1 MLVMGL
7 VLVFVMTI
15 LGLALFNVASTA
27 VINVL
32 MPDRYIGGAIAFV
45 VGLITFIGVA
55 SLTGPR
61 KSTSQI
67 TLVKRSASEVIKM

>member
-1 MLVMGL
+1 L
-7 VLVFVMTI
+7 
-15 LGLALFNVASTA
+15 TA

-32 MPDRYIGGAIAFV
+32 VPDRYISGAIAFV
-45 VGLITFIGVA
+45 VGLITFVGVA

-67 TLVKRSASEVIKM
+67 TLVKKSASEVVKT